1 MCYFSL
7 TLISYCSKIKAV
19 IHNIDCRSSDAYR
32 SEDLQNLEGRRLHK
46 DMMNFMEICQCN
58 MGWKLKKSNTF
69 KAIQTYEDGDEE
81 TNKNEESDGDADS
94 NSNEETA
101 SDDEN
106 DCL

>member
-1 MCYFSL
+1 
-7 TLISYCSKIKAV
+7 
-19 IHNIDCRSSDAYR
+19 
-32 SEDLQNLEGRRLHK
+32 
-46 DMMNFMEICQCN
+46 MMNFMEICQCN

-81 TNKNEESDGDADS
+81 TNENEESDGDTDR
-94 NSNEETA
+94 NSDEETA